1 VKHTSVLLRNQQI
14 LAIIHDMIVTK
25 EKIKMKK
32 IIAIVIGAIFVMAG
46 IASMIKPVQ
55 AFLELGWLTGALLV
69 GHGFERIWI
78 MMTEKTTTPKKLFVR
93 VMEALLGFVILG
105 STFARLLTD
114 LMICYALSACVILG
128 GVYFILNGIRT
139 AERRNGKIIKA
150 AIGLLIVG
158 VGFVLMGEPAGTML
172 TIAYTLGTAIALLGV
187 DIIMIALVGRKEAF
201 KDE

>member
-1 VKHTSVLLRNQQI
+1 MKKTI
-14 LAIIHDMIVTK
+14 AII
-25 EKIKMKK
+25 
-32 IIAIVIGAIFVMAG
+32 IGAIFLIAG
-46 IASMIKPVQ
+46 VASMIKPVQ

-78 MMTEKTTTPKKLFVR
+78 MATEKTLSGKKVFVR
-93 VMEALLGFVILG
+93 IMEALLGFVILG

-114 LMICYALSACVILG
+114 LMICYAMSICVILG
-128 GVYFILNGIRT
+128 GVYFIINGIRT
-139 AERRNGKIIKA
+139 TERKNGKIIKG

-158 VGFVLMGEPAGTML
+158 LGFVLLGEPAGTVL
-172 TIAYTLGTAIALLGV
+172 TIAYTLGTSIALLGA